1 MMDLT
6 QKQWVKHSVFHPFE
20 GFEDLRWKKGGSVL
34 YATIVVLLWFVAQI
48 IHDNLVGYQFAVTN
62 TKMFSIVP
70 YIVQTIAVFLV
81 FVIGNW
87 SICTLLD
94 GEGTIKKI
102 YIYSAYSLIPYVAG
116 LYIRTILSHVLI
128 QDEVIFITCVTV
140 ISTAWSV
147 LLMFN
152 AIKAVHQYSIGKTI
166 LALLLSLVTT
176 LPVDGI
182 IGTAVSLFIL
192 KTAFDIIRDTVGD
205 LLGRPADAETVQQLK
220 TLVLSHDKI
229 EGIHDLI
236 LHNYGPGRT
245 IGSCHVE
252 VRSDSNFVEVHE
264 VVDTIEREIEE
275 KLKIMMTIH
284 MDPIELDNETVN
296 HYREMTQQVVEGL
309 HQKLSLH
316 DFRLVSGENSNR
328 LIFDLLVPFEC
339 DYTDEELLEMI
350 SGELHRMDQT
360 CSVSITFD
368 RDFTE
373 E

>member
-102 YIYSAYSLIPYVAG
+102 YIYSACSLIPYVAG

-166 LALLLSLVTT
+166 LALLLTFVAML
-176 LPVDGI
+176 I
-182 IGTAVSLFIL
+182 ILIL
-192 KTAFDIIRDTVGD
+192 
-205 LLGRPADAETVQQLK
+205 
-220 TLVLSHDKI
+220 LVL
-229 EGIHDLI
+229 LVA
-236 LHNYGPGRT
+236 L
-245 IGSCHVE
+245 
-252 VRSDSNFVEVHE
+252 F
-264 VVDTIEREIEE
+264 
-275 KLKIMMTIH
+275 
-284 MDPIELDNETVN
+284 
-296 HYREMTQQVVEGL
+296 QQVYVFI
-309 HQKLSLH
+309 SS
-316 DFRLVSGENSNR
+316 V
-328 LIFDLLVPFEC
+328 
-339 DYTDEELLEMI
+339 YTE
-350 SGELHRMDQT
+350 
-360 CSVSITFD
+360 ITY
-368 RDFTE
+368 RVRV
-373 E
+373 